1 MAKSLV
7 IVESPTKA
15 KTISRFLGSDFEV
28 HACLGHIRAL
38 PSKQGSVD
46 IENDFEP
53 KYEILPQSK
62 KYLKEIAKSL
72 KHCSNIYLATDLDR
86 EGEAIAWHLLSAL
99 KLTSDADG
107 DSAGGKTKNYVIQ
120 RITFHEITK
129 DAINEALKTPR
140 SIFKTLVDA
149 QQARVV
155 LDYLFGFNLSPFL
168 WKKIR
173 YGLSA
178 GRVQS
183 VALRII
189 CEREREIRAF
199 LAEEYWSIKAQL
211 SPAAENDATDV
222 FSAQLIQMNGQ
233 KLDKMSI
240 STQQQAHEIVRN
252 LNGAQYRVDKIQRK
266 EVKRNPS
273 PPFTTSTMQQEAAR
287 KLGFSAKRTMS
298 TAQRLYEGID
308 TGKGTMGLITYM
320 RTDSVH
326 LAPGAEKDI
335 HDTIVTLY
343 GNEFSLKAPRV
354 FQQKSK
360 NVQEAHEA
368 IRPTDFTQIPET
380 IKHALKPDEFKLYDL
395 IWKRTLA
402 CQMAPAV
409 LDQISVDITAQETF
423 IFRAT
428 GSTVR
433 FPGFMQVYI
442 EGRDEENGNGDG
454 MLPPLQEGQ
463 ALNLLD
469 LVPEQHFTQ
478 PPPRYTEASLVKA
491 LEEYGIGRPST
502 YATIIS
508 IIQEREYVKLIN
520 KRFHPEDIGLI
531 VNDLL
536 VNHFP
541 KYVDYEF
548 TSYLEDELDEIARGE
563 MTWKPVVRSFWEPFI
578 SLIRQ
583 KEQEIQKSD
592 VTTEKTE
599 ESCPTCGKPLVI
611 KLGRFGRFYACS
623 GYPECTYKKSLKS
636 NGEAGAAEPQ
646 VTDEKCE
653 LCGQPLVIKEGRY
666 GAFLG
671 CSAYPACKY
680 IRSLNKPVS
689 LDITCP
695 ACGNGPVQ
703 EKKSRRGKIF
713 YSCSTYPKCSFA
725 SWDKPIDEACPQCGS
740 PYLVEKKSKRYG
752 TTIKCPDK
760 ECKYKRAVAGPD
772 EDA

>member
-1 MAKSLV
+1 MTKSLV

-15 KTISRFLGSDFEV
+15 KTISRFLGKDFEV

-46 IENDFEP
+46 IEHDFEP

-62 KYLKEIAKSL
+62 KYLKEISKSL
-72 KHCSNIYLATDLDR
+72 KHCTTIYLATDLDR

-99 KLTSDADG
+99 KLTADATG
-107 DSAGGKTKNYVIQ
+107 DSATAKNKSYEIQ

-129 DAINEALKTPR
+129 DAIDEALKNPR
-140 SIFKTLVDA
+140 SIYKTLVDA

-211 SPAAENDATDV
+211 SPAADKESAYS
-222 FSAQLIQMNGQ
+222 FAAQLIQMNGQ

-240 STQQQAHEIVRN
+240 GTEQQAREIVQS
-252 LNGAQYRVDKIQRK
+252 LQGARYQVDKIQKK
-266 EVKRNPS
+266 EIKRNPS
-273 PPFTTSTMQQEAAR
+273 PPFTTSTLQQEAAR

-298 TAQRLYEGID
+298 VAQRLYEGID

-335 HDTIVTLY
+335 HAAIVKLY
-343 GNEFSLKAPRV
+343 GNEFALQAPRV
-354 FQQKSK
+354 FQQKSR

-368 IRPTDFTQIPET
+368 IRPTDFSQIPET
-380 IKHALKPDEFKLYDL
+380 IQNALKPDEFKLYDL
-395 IWKRTLA
+395 IWKRSLA
-402 CQMAPAV
+402 CQMAQAI
-409 LDQISVDITAQETF
+409 LDQTSVDITAQDVF

-428 GSTVR
+428 GSIVR

-442 EGRDEENGNGDG
+442 EGRDEENGNGEG
-454 MLPPLQEGQ
+454 LLPPLQEGQ
-463 ALNLLD
+463 ELNLLE

-508 IIQEREYVKLIN
+508 IIQEREYVKLVN

-536 VNHFP
+536 VNHFS

-548 TSYLEDELDEIARGE
+548 TSHLEDELDEIARGE
-563 MTWKPVVRSFWEPFI
+563 STWKPVVRNFWEPFI

-623 GYPECTYKKSLKS
+623 GYPECTYKKSLKN
-636 NGEAGAAEPQ
+636 NGDAASAEPKL
-646 VTDEKCE
+646 TEEKCE

-689 LDITCP
+689 LEINCP
-695 ACGNGPVQ
+695 QCGQGKVQ
-703 EKKSRRGKIF
+703 EKKSRKGKIF
-713 YSCSTYPKCSFA
+713 YSCATYPKCSFA

-740 PYLVEKKSKRYG
+740 PYLVEKKSKRDG
-752 TTIKCPDK
+752 VIVKCPDK
-760 ECKYKRAVAGPD
+760 ECKYKRSID
-772 EDA
+772 EPGET

>member
-1 MAKSLV
+1 
-7 IVESPTKA
+7 
-15 KTISRFLGSDFEV
+15 
-28 HACLGHIRAL
+28 
-38 PSKQGSVD
+38 
-46 IENDFEP
+46 
-53 KYEILPQSK
+53 
-62 KYLKEIAKSL
+62 
-72 KHCSNIYLATDLDR
+72 
-86 EGEAIAWHLLSAL
+86 
-99 KLTSDADG
+99 
-107 DSAGGKTKNYVIQ
+107 
-120 RITFHEITK
+120 
-129 DAINEALKTPR
+129 
-140 SIFKTLVDA
+140 
-149 QQARVV
+149 V

-189 CEREREIRAF
+189 CERERVIRAF
-199 LAEEYWSIKAQL
+199 QAEEYWSIKAQL
-211 SPAAENDATDV
+211 SPAAENDAADV

-233 KLDKMSI
+233 KLEKLSI
-240 STQQQAHEIVRN
+240 STEQQAQEIVRN
-252 LNGAQYRVDKIQRK
+252 LNGAHYRVDKIQRK

-343 GNEFSLKAPRV
+343 GKEFSLKAPRV

-368 IRPTDFTQIPET
+368 IRPTDFTQIPES

-402 CQMAPAV
+402 CQMAQAV

-463 ALNLLD
+463 ALNLLA

-578 SLIRQ
+578 SLIQQ

-671 CSAYPACKY
+671 CSTYPACKY

-740 PYLVEKKSKRYG
+740 AYLVEKKSKRYG

-760 ECKYKRAVAGPD
+760 ECKYKRTVAGPD

>member
-1 MAKSLV
+1 
-7 IVESPTKA
+7 
-15 KTISRFLGSDFEV
+15 
-28 HACLGHIRAL
+28 
-38 PSKQGSVD
+38 
-46 IENDFEP
+46 
-53 KYEILPQSK
+53 
-62 KYLKEIAKSL
+62 
-72 KHCSNIYLATDLDR
+72 
-86 EGEAIAWHLLSAL
+86 
-99 KLTSDADG
+99 
-107 DSAGGKTKNYVIQ
+107 
-120 RITFHEITK
+120 
-129 DAINEALKTPR
+129 
-140 SIFKTLVDA
+140 
-149 QQARVV
+149 
-155 LDYLFGFNLSPFL
+155 
-168 WKKIR
+168 
-173 YGLSA
+173 
-178 GRVQS
+178 
-183 VALRII
+183 
-189 CEREREIRAF
+189 
-199 LAEEYWSIKAQL
+199 
-211 SPAAENDATDV
+211 
-222 FSAQLIQMNGQ
+222 
-233 KLDKMSI
+233 
-240 STQQQAHEIVRN
+240 
-252 LNGAQYRVDKIQRK
+252 
-266 EVKRNPS
+266 
-273 PPFTTSTMQQEAAR
+273 
-287 KLGFSAKRTMS
+287 
-298 TAQRLYEGID
+298 
-308 TGKGTMGLITYM
+308 
-320 RTDSVH
+320 
-326 LAPGAEKDI
+326 
-335 HDTIVTLY
+335 
-343 GNEFSLKAPRV
+343 
-354 FQQKSK
+354 
-360 NVQEAHEA
+360 
-368 IRPTDFTQIPET
+368 
-380 IKHALKPDEFKLYDL
+380 
-395 IWKRTLA
+395 
-402 CQMAPAV
+402 
-409 LDQISVDITAQETF
+409 
-423 IFRAT
+423 
-428 GSTVR
+428 
-433 FPGFMQVYI
+433 
-442 EGRDEENGNGDG
+442 
-454 MLPPLQEGQ
+454 
-463 ALNLLD
+463 
-469 LVPEQHFTQ
+469 
-478 PPPRYTEASLVKA
+478 VKA

-653 LCGQPLVIKEGRY
+653 LCSQPLVIKEGRY

>member
-1 MAKSLV
+1 MSKSLV

-15 KTISRFLGSDFEV
+15 KTISRFLGKDFEV

-53 KYEILPQSK
+53 KYEVMPQSK
-62 KYLKEIAKSL
+62 KYLKEISKSL
-72 KHCSNIYLATDLDR
+72 KNCSTIYLATDLDR

-99 KLTSDADG
+99 NLTVDEAAG
-107 DSAGGKTKNYVIQ
+107 SATVKNKSYAIQ

-129 DAINEALKTPR
+129 DAIEEALKNPR

-189 CEREREIRAF
+189 CEREREILAF
-199 LAEEYWSIKAQL
+199 QAEEYWSIKAL
-211 SPAAENDATDV
+211 VSPTADKEPADA

-233 KLDKMSI
+233 KIEKMSI
-240 STQQQAHEIVRN
+240 RNEQQAQEIVQGLADAR
-252 LNGAQYRVDKIQRK
+252 YRVDKIQKK

-273 PPFTTSTMQQEAAR
+273 PPFTTSTLQQEAAR

-308 TGKGTMGLITYM
+308 AGKGTMGLITYM

-326 LAPGAEKDI
+326 LAPVAEKDI
-335 HDTIVTLY
+335 RDTIVKLY
-343 GNEFSLKAPRV
+343 GAEFALNAPRV
-354 FQQKSK
+354 FQQKSR

-368 IRPTDFTQIPET
+368 IRPTDFTQIPEA

-395 IWKRTLA
+395 IWKRSLA
-402 CQMAPAV
+402 CQMAQAV
-409 LDQISVDITAQETF
+409 LDQVSVDITAQDAF

-442 EGRDEENGNGDG
+442 EGKDEENGTSEG
-454 MLPPLQEGQ
+454 MLPPIQEGQ
-463 ALNLLD
+463 ELNLLQ
-469 LVPEQHFTQ
+469 LLPEQHFTQ

-563 MTWKPVVRSFWEPFI
+563 ITWKPVVRGFWEPFI

-599 ESCPTCGKPLVI
+599 EICPTCGKLLVI

-623 GYPECTYKKSLKS
+623 GYPDCTYKKSLKN
-636 NGEAGAAEPQ
+636 NGGTSTAEPKL
-646 VTDEKCE
+646 TEEKCE

-666 GAFLG
+666 GTFLG
-671 CSAYPACKY
+671 CSAYPSCKY

-689 LDITCP
+689 LEINCP
-695 ACGNGPVQ
+695 QCGQGKVQ

-713 YSCSTYPKCSFA
+713 YSCATYPKCSFA

-740 PYLVEKKSKRYG
+740 SYLVEKNSKRYG
-752 TTIKCPDK
+752 LTVKCPNK
-760 ECKYKRAVAGPD
+760 ECKYKKTID
-772 EDA
+772 EPGET